1 VDAVVSNFDD
11 AELERFRRI
20 EGVSEVRTAA
30 MTIEE
35 IFAAVVGEP

>member
-1 VDAVVSNFDD
+1 VDAVVSNFDE

-20 EGVSEVRTAA
+20 EGVNEVRVAA

-35 IFAAVVGEP
+35 IFRAVAGEP